1 MKLKITSLA
10 LLGILIYSCA
20 PKVAPPPPPST
31 PSQEVVKAAETTV
44 AASNDIAEG
53 KELYENNCAK
63 CHKLYDPKDYSD
75 QDWLPILE
83 VMKKKAKISDA
94 QHDKI
99 YAYIISN

>member
-10 LLGILIYSCA
+10 LLGIIIYSCA
-20 PKVAPPPPPST
+20 PKVAPPPPP
-31 PSQEVVKAAETTV
+31 PPVAKGPDVAVV

-63 CHKLYDPKDYSD
+63 CHKLYDPNDYSD

-83 VMKKKAKISDA
+83 VMKKKAKLSDV

-99 YAYIISN
+99 YAYIRSN

>member
-10 LLGILIYSCA
+10 LLAIVIYSCA
-20 PKVAPPPPPST
+20 PKVAPPPPP
-31 PSQEVVKAAETTV
+31 PPVAKAPEVAV

-63 CHKLYDPKDYSD
+63 CHKLYDPNDYSD

-83 VMKKKAKISDA
+83 VMKKKAKLSDV

-99 YAYIISN
+99 YAYIRSN

>member
-20 PKVAPPPPPST
+20 PKVAPPPPP
-31 PSQEVVKAAETTV
+31 PVAKAPDVVVT
-44 AASNDIAEG
+44 ASNDIAEG

-63 CHKLYDPKDYSD
+63 CHKLYNPNDYSD

-83 VMKKKAKISDA
+83 VMKKKAKLSDA

-99 YAYIISN
+99 YAYIRSN

>member
-10 LLGILIYSCA
+10 LLGIVLYSCA
-20 PKVAPPPPPST
+20 PKVAPPPPPVAKG
-31 PSQEVVKAAETTV
+31 PDVAVVAE
-44 AASNDIAEG
+44 SNDIAEG

>member
-20 PKVAPPPPPST
+20 PKVAPPPPP
-31 PSQEVVKAAETTV
+31 PSPSKAPEAVAVATV
-44 AASNDIAEG
+44 SNDVAEG
-53 KELYENNCAK
+53 KDLYENNCAK

-83 VMKKKAKISDA
+83 VMKKKAKLSDA

>member
-1 MKLKITSLA
+1 MKTKIMALA
-10 LLGILIYSCA
+10 LVGILIYSCA
-20 PKVAPPPPPST
+20 PKVTPPPSPPAAKST
-31 PSQEVVKAAETTV
+31 EVAV
-44 AASNDIAEG
+44 ASNDIAEG

-63 CHKLYDPKDYSD
+63 CHKLYNPNDYSD

-83 VMKKKAKISDA
+83 RMKKKAKISDL

>member
-1 MKLKITSLA
+1 MKLKLTSLA

-20 PKVAPPPPPST
+20 PKVAPPPPP
-31 PSQEVVKAAETTV
+31 PPVAKELDVAVV